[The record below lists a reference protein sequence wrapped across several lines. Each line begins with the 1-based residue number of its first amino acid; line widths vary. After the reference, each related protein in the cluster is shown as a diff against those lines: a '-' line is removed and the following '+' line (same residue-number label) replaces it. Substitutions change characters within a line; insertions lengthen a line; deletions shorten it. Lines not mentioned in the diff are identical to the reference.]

1 MSKKRESY
9 EIKKKNIEL
18 LKIYLQEIK
27 KKKDENTTK

>member
-18 LKIYLQEIK
+18 LKQYLEEIK
-27 KKKDENTTK
+27 KNKDEKSTK

>member
-18 LKIYLQEIK
+18 LKQYLEEIK
-27 KKKDENTTK
+27 KKKDEKSTK